1 MRCMEINQNP
11 HSISRCRALR
21 EGVMGRTVRSPEIP
35 GEAVK
40 GDVEVGEGWSAKL
53 YPVYK
58 DSAPADV

>member
-1 MRCMEINQNP
+1 MPGDQPESTLHYML
-11 HSISRCRALR
+11 SFG
-21 EGVMGRTVRSPEIP
+21 EGVMGRTVRSPAIP

-40 GDVEVGEGWSAKL
+40 GDMEVDKGWSAKS

>member
-1 MRCMEINQNP
+1 ML
-11 HSISRCRALR
+11 SFG
-21 EGVMGRTVRSPEIP
+21 EGVMGRTERSPAIP

-40 GDVEVGEGWSAKL
+40 GDMEVDKGWSAKS